1 MMKGLLT
8 KELLV
13 LFRTNKMQLIFIV
26 MFIILGV
33 FLKNQ
38 VYIMFVPLLLPMLT
52 KQVLAVDET
61 SKWDRYSACF
71 PVDRKKIVTSK
82 YLVILISALIAVAL
96 TAVSFTLMKYIKTTV
111 FDDTVIDIKAYLGIA
126 VAESLI
132 LPSLAYPFDF
142 KFGTAKGRIMYYIVV
157 GVGVAGISASMMG
170 ISSKENLLSKISN
183 PSTLALICV
192 AASVVVFAV
201 SWFIS
206 SKVYEAREI

>member
-13 LFRTNKMQLIFIV
+13 LLRNNRTQLIIIL

-33 FLKNQ
+33 FLKNP
-38 VYIMFVPLLLPMLT
+38 VYVMFVPLLLPMLT

-71 PVDRKKIVTSK
+71 PVDRKKIVASK
-82 YLVILISALIAVAL
+82 YLVILISAVLAIAL
-96 TAVSFTLMKYIKTTV
+96 TALSFTLMKYIKT
-111 FDDTVIDIKAYLGIA
+111 DTENPVTDLTPYLGIA
-126 VAESLI
+126 VAESFI

-142 KFGTAKGRIMYYIVV
+142 KFGTAKGRIMYYLVTA
-157 GVGVAGISASMMG
+157 VGVAAMSASLMG
-170 ISSKENLLSKISN
+170 DAKTSLLSKISN
-183 PSTLALICV
+183 PSTLALIFVSVSAV
-192 AASVVVFAV
+192 AFII

-206 SKVYEAREI
+206 TKAYESREI